1 MLNKEILKK
10 IRNIE
15 INSNRLSDE
24 IFSGEYHSFFK
35 GNGMEFSDIRRY
47 SPGDEIKN
55 IDWKVTARQ
64 RKTYV
69 KQFREEREM
78 NFFLLIDISESNNF
92 TKKRD
97 LIAEISAVLAFSAVK
112 NNDKVGAIF
121 FTDEVEKLIPLKK
134 GKKHTLSI
142 MEILFKYFDENHLE
156 KKLKKTSIKNVLEYF
171 AKIQK
176 RRSIIFL
183 ISDFFDGDY
192 EKQIKILSKK
202 HDLIL
207 IKISDKNKDVIPK
220 GAVFTFIDSETGEVM
235 TIENLKSEIRLND
248 FINLDKRNLVEISTD
263 DDYVKKLSLFF
274 KRRRK

>member
-10 IRNIE
+10 IRTIE

-47 SPGDEIKN
+47 SPGDEVKN

-64 RKTYV
+64 RKAYV

-78 NFFLLIDISESNNF
+78 KFFLLIDISESNNF
-92 TKKRD
+92 TDKKN

-134 GKKHTLSI
+134 GRKHTLSI
-142 MEILFKYFDENHLE
+142 IENLFKYFDENPLE
-156 KKLKKTSIKNVLEYF
+156 KKLKKTSIKNVLKYF

-183 ISDFFDGDY
+183 ISDFFDEDY
-192 EKQIKILSKK
+192 ERQIKLLSKK

-207 IKISDKNKDVIPK
+207 IKIYDENKEVIPK
-220 GAVFTFIDSETGEVM
+220 GAVFTFRDSETGEVM
-235 TIENLKSEIRLND
+235 TIENLKSKTRLGD
-248 FINLDKRNLVEISTD
+248 FLNLDKKNLIEISTD